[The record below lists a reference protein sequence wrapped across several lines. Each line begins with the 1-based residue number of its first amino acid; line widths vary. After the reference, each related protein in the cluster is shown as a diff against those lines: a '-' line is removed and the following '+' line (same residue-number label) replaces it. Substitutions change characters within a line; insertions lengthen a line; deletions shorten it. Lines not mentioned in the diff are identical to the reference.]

1 MIFKLHSID
10 FMKIKPSYK
19 LRTIAGET
27 IIVKQGT
34 RDLDLTHIISLNSSA
49 KFLYENFIGKDF
61 TEGEVAQLLVTTF
74 HISRERAE
82 NDAKIWVESM
92 KECQVIE

>member
-10 FMKIKPSYK
+10 LMKIKANYK

-34 RDLDLTHIISLNSSA
+34 RNLDLTHIISLNSSA
-49 KFLYENFIGKDF
+49 KFLYESFIGKDF
-61 TEGEVAQLLVTTF
+61 TEEEVTQLLATTF
-74 HISRERAE
+74 HISPERAE
-82 NDAKIWVESM
+82 TDAKIWVDSM
-92 KECQVIE
+92 IECQVIE

>member
-1 MIFKLHSID
+1 
-10 FMKIKPSYK
+10 MKIKSNYK

-34 RDLDLTHIISLNSSA
+34 RDLDLTHIISLNNSA
-49 KFLYENFIGKDF
+49 KFLFEKFIDKDF
-61 TEGEVAQLLVTTF
+61 TIEDVALLLESSF
-74 HISRERAE
+74 NINKKRAE
-82 NDAKIWVESM
+82 KDAKIWVDSM

>member
-1 MIFKLHSID
+1 
-10 FMKIKPSYK
+10 MKIKANYK

-27 IIVKQGT
+27 IIVKQGS
-34 RDLDLTHIISLNSSA
+34 RNLDLTHIIYLNSSA
-49 KFLYENFIGKDF
+49 KFLYENFSGKDF
-61 TEGEVAQLLVTTF
+61 TEEEVTKLLETTF
-74 HISRERAE
+74 HISKERAE

>member
-1 MIFKLHSID
+1 
-10 FMKIKPSYK
+10 MKIKSNYK

-27 IIVKQGT
+27 IIVKQGS
-34 RDLDLTHIISLNSSA
+34 RDLDLTHIIYLNSSA
-49 KFLYENFIGKDF
+49 KFLYESFIGKDF
-61 TEGEVAQLLVTTF
+61 TEEEVAQLLVTTF

>member
-1 MIFKLHSID
+1 
-10 FMKIKPSYK
+10 MKIKSNYK
-19 LRTIAGET
+19 LRSIAGET

-34 RDLDLTHIISLNSSA
+34 RDLDLTHIISLNNSA
-49 KFLYENFIGKDF
+49 KFLYESFIGKCF
-61 TEGEVAQLLVTTF
+61 TEEEVTQLLETTF

-82 NDAKIWVESM
+82 NDARIWVESM

>member
-1 MIFKLHSID
+1 
-10 FMKIKPSYK
+10 MKIKANYK

-34 RDLDLTHIISLNSSA
+34 RDLDLTHIISLNNSA
-49 KFLYENFIGKDF
+49 KFLYESFISKDF
-61 TEGEVAQLLVTTF
+61 TEEEVAQLLVTTF

>member
-1 MIFKLHSID
+1 
-10 FMKIKPSYK
+10 MKIKSDYK

-34 RDLDLTHIISLNSSA
+34 RDLDLTHITSLNSSA

-61 TEGEVAQLLVTTF
+61 TEGEIVELLETTF

-82 NDAKIWVESM
+82 NDARIWIESM
-92 KECQVIE
+92 KECQVIK